1 MVLAQTSGGADQI
14 LTLINY
20 GVLGLVVIASAF
32 GWIEWKPTISR
43 LLSEIDRQHKQ
54 IDSLV
59 KVYEDKVIPLLTEAN
74 RTLSKLAEDERR
86 RREWE
91 EEEQGRRRR

>member
-1 MVLAQTSGGADQI
+1 MWAQAAGTDQI

-20 GVLGLVVIASAF
+20 GVLGLVVLASAF
-32 GWIEWKPTISR
+32 GWVEWKPTISR
-43 LLSEIDRQHKQ
+43 LLTEIQRQHNQ

-74 RTLSKLAEDERR
+74 RTLSKLADDERR
-86 RREWE
+86 RRDWE
-91 EEEQGRRRR
+91 EETRGRGR